1 MTPIRLL
8 VVDDQAAVRDALAV
22 MLDLD
27 PDIAVVGTA
36 ANGKDAVAAVDE
48 YDPQVV
54 LMDLHMPVMGG
65 VEATGLLHTARPDL
79 PVVVLTT
86 FEDDESIL
94 AALRAG
100 ARGYLTKDADRATI
114 IQAVRGAH
122 AGHSVLDP
130 AVQSRLLSLATRVP
144 AAELDTAAPPGAAQP
159 HTVNTAVPLTAR
171 EREILDLI
179 GQGLRNNEIARQ
191 LYITEAT
198 VKTHINNLFAKADLH
213 SRADAVRLALT
224 LASENPP
231 DRWRSTA
238 PTETRTPNSTTRTE
252 RHLRRWCPPGAA
264 ACPACR

>member
-1 MTPIRLL
+1 MTSIRLL
-8 VVDDQAAVRDALAV
+8 VVDDQAAIRDALAV

-36 ANGKDAVAAVDE
+36 ANGKEAITAVDE
-48 YDPQVV
+48 HDPQVV

-65 VEATGLLHTARPDL
+65 VEATSLIHAARPGL

-100 ARGYLTKDADRATI
+100 ARGYLTKDSDRAKI

-122 AGHSVLDP
+122 AGQAVLD
-130 AVQSRLLSLATRVP
+130 ADVQSRLVTLATRSP
-144 AAELDTAAPPGAAQP
+144 APEPVTP
-159 HTVNTAVPLTAR
+159 VPLTVR

-179 GQGLRNNEIARQ
+179 GQGLRNTEIARR

-213 SRADAVRLALT
+213 SRAEAVRLALT
-224 LASENPP
+224 LPGRRQE
-231 DRWRSTA
+231 DGRSV
-238 PTETRTPNSTTRTE
+238 
-252 RHLRRWCPPGAA
+252 
-264 ACPACR
+264 

>member
-36 ANGKDAVAAVDE
+36 ANGKDAIAAVDE
-48 YDPQVV
+48 HAPQVV
-54 LMDLHMPVMGG
+54 LMDLNMPVMGG
-65 VEATGLLHTARPDL
+65 AEATGLLHAAQPDL

-94 AALRAG
+94 AALHAG

-114 IQAVRGAH
+114 IQAVRSAH

-130 AVQSRLLSLATRVP
+130 AVQSRLLTLATRAPSTRP
-144 AAELDTAAPPGAAQP
+144 ATVDT
-159 HTVNTAVPLTAR
+159 LTAR

-179 GQGLRNNEIARQ
+179 GQGLRNSEIARQ

-198 VKTHINNLFAKADLH
+198 VKTHINNLFAKAGLH

-224 LASENPP
+224 LAGDQP
-231 DRWRSTA
+231 
-238 PTETRTPNSTTRTE
+238 
-252 RHLRRWCPPGAA
+252 
-264 ACPACR
+264 

>member
-48 YDPQVV
+48 HAPQVV

-65 VEATGLLHTARPDL
+65 VEATALLHATRPDL

-86 FEDDESIL
+86 FEDDASIL

-114 IQAVRGAH
+114 TQAVRGAH
-122 AGHSVLDP
+122 TGHSVLDRPCSPGCSPSPP
-130 AVQSRLLSLATRVP
+130 AHPRP
-144 AAELDTAAPPGAAQP
+144 
-159 HTVNTAVPLTAR
+159 N
-171 EREILDLI
+171 
-179 GQGLRNNEIARQ
+179 
-191 LYITEAT
+191 
-198 VKTHINNLFAKADLH
+198 
-213 SRADAVRLALT
+213 
-224 LASENPP
+224 
-231 DRWRSTA
+231 
-238 PTETRTPNSTTRTE
+238 RTPRTS
-252 RHLRRWCPPGAA
+252 RYR
-264 ACPACR
+264 

>member
-1 MTPIRLL
+1 MTSIRLL
-8 VVDDQAAVRDALAV
+8 VVDDQAAIRDALAV

-36 ANGKDAVAAVDE
+36 ANGEEALTAVDE
-48 YDPQVV
+48 HDPQVV

-65 VEATGLLHTARPDL
+65 VEATSRIQAARPGL

-86 FEDDESIL
+86 FEDEESIL

-100 ARGYLTKDADRATI
+100 ARGYLTKDSDRAKI

-122 AGHSVLDP
+122 AGQAVLDP
-130 AVQSRLLSLATRVP
+130 DVQSRLLTLATRPPAPEPATAVP
-144 AAELDTAAPPGAAQP
+144 LTAPEPA
-159 HTVNTAVPLTAR
+159 TAVPLTAR

-179 GQGLRNNEIARQ
+179 GQGLRNNEIARR

-213 SRADAVRLALT
+213 SRAEAVRLALT
-224 LASENPP
+224 LAGSRQE
-231 DRWRSTA
+231 DGRSV
-238 PTETRTPNSTTRTE
+238 
-252 RHLRRWCPPGAA
+252 
-264 ACPACR
+264 